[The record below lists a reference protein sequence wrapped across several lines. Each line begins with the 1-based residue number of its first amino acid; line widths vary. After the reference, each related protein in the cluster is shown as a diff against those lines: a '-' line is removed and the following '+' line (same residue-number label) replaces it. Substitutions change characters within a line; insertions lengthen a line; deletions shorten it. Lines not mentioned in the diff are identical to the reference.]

1 MKPQVVTALYQ
12 RHSAI
17 LGQFL
22 LGHQPLEAE
31 IDLRQRPN
39 PPLET
44 EVGTP
49 RSETGPCDCANALW
63 QRLLFTYSMQK
74 RHEKKAVCA
83 QLSEE
88 NYATNGYS
96 HRASKQL
103 GISAASARWPAL
115 RLRPWWRWHAPWHGR
130 ARASSASVALMSDS
144 ACLRSAVARTTSS
157 WALDC
162 FSSFGFHS

>member
-74 RHEKKAVCA
+74 RHEKKP
-83 QLSEE
+83 
-88 NYATNGYS
+88 
-96 HRASKQL
+96 
-103 GISAASARWPAL
+103 SARNFPKKITLQTAI
-115 RLRPWWRWHAPWHGR
+115 HTEQ
-130 ARASSASVALMSDS
+130 ASSWGSVLL
-144 ACLRSAVARTTSS
+144 LRVDQRFGCGLGGDGTLLGTGECGPARPRRP
-157 WALDC
+157 
-162 FSSFGFHS
+162 

>member
-12 RHSAI
+12 RHSVI

-49 RSETGPCDCANALW
+49 T
-63 QRLLFTYSMQK
+63 K
-74 RHEKKAVCA
+74 R
-83 QLSEE
+83 
-88 NYATNGYS
+88 N
-96 HRASKQL
+96 
-103 GISAASARWPAL
+103 
-115 RLRPWWRWHAPWHGR
+115 RP
-130 ARASSASVALMSDS
+130 V
-144 ACLRSAVARTTSS
+144 
-157 WALDC
+157 
-162 FSSFGFHS
+162 

>member
-103 GISAASARWPAL
+103 GISAASAR
-115 RLRPWWRWHAPWHGR
+115 
-130 ARASSASVALMSDS
+130 
-144 ACLRSAVARTTSS
+144 
-157 WALDC
+157 
-162 FSSFGFHS
+162 